1 MFIRVLFRLLIL
13 ILLILLVIG
22 CHLYLRAAENLR
34 IERVCRNKGWSQ
46 EQVRERICRQLSQDL
61 LKSKADFII
70 DNNGQLALLPQV
82 IELIKKVQN

>member
-1 MFIRVLFRLLIL
+1 LDKLSDYVA
-13 ILLILLVIG
+13 LVT
-22 CHLYLRAAENLR
+22 AAENLR

-46 EQVRERICRQLSQDL
+46 EQVRERIRRQLSQDL

-82 IELIKKVQN
+82 IELIKEVQN